1 MPSKS
6 GTLSIIVVVA
16 AKFTEEF
23 DADAKPAKYR
33 ADFSVAEIPED
44 GELRTD
50 LPAGRILAEG
60 ETVEEEEMVMN
71 LKIKVSSFLVL
82 SLSVFWLHCKDVGT
96 ISLTHKLPRPLSRF
110 LWTMCPLCWP
120 PRTSC

>member
-50 LPAGRILAEG
+50 VPAGRILAEG

-71 LKIKVSSFLVL
+71 LKIKVSFLLVL
-82 SLSVFWLHCKDVGT
+82 SLSAIGLHCKDVGT
-96 ISLTHKLPRPLSRF
+96 DRF
-110 LWTMCPLCWP
+110 
-120 PRTSC
+120 